1 MVIPFTNTEIGPDP
15 ASAGTVVIMLFVV
28 DVITMAGVPLKATTG
43 VVKKFVPIIVTVEPG
58 SAPVG
63 LIFEIVGVAS
73 TSKPAIDTVT
83 PLVVTVMGPSVAPEG
98 TVAVSVVGEDNTTLV
113 EVTLLNFTT
122 AGAVKLVPVMVI
134 TAPTAP

>member
-1 MVIPFTNTEIGPDP
+1 MGPDP
-15 ASAGTVVIMLFVV
+15 ASAGTVVVMLFVV
-28 DVITMAGVPLKATTG
+28 DVVTMAGVPLKATMG

-122 AGAVKLVPVMVI
+122 AGSVKLVPVMVI

>member
-28 DVITMAGVPLKATTG
+28 DVVTVAGVPLKVTMG

-98 TVAVSVVGEDNTTLV
+98 TVAVSDVGEDNTTLV

-122 AGAVKLVPVMVI
+122 AGAVKLVPVIVI